1 MNLTKHEALQW
12 HKKMWIWIA
21 REIASHKKV
30 MDIGELKDE
39 FINNE
44 LGNYAIVRSSCFC
57 CQYAIK
63 IKRISRGDG
72 FKTFCD
78 YCPIDWGCKT
88 NAFMC
93 EDKNKGGDGLGLWW
107 RCRLCYY
114 NKNKGGWKK
123 QSKLAYKIAMLP
135 ERKDE

>member
-12 HKKMWIWIA
+12 HKKMWVWIA

-30 MDIGELKDE
+30 MDIAELKDK
-39 FINNE
+39 FIDNE
-44 LGNYAIVRSSCFC
+44 LGDDAIVRNSCFC

-63 IKRISRGDG
+63 RIFGGEFED
-72 FKTFCD
+72 FCD

-93 EDKNKGGDGLGLWW
+93 EDKNEESDGLGLWW
-107 RCRLCYY
+107 RCWLCY
-114 NKNKGGWKK
+114 KNKRDWKK

-135 ERKDE
+135 ERESE